1 MSKYSTLPDID
12 TSGADVFETPDVPHE
27 HSRSRDS
34 DSDDDLL
41 LLRSNSPT
49 ALRRTAPG
57 TAQPQQAAEDI
68 DADRLDATEARRR
81 FGNATRARLDR
92 QQQRDDAAARRP
104 ARRVLPSAREYV
116 AHAPAS
122 PTGDETPLER
132 LRRLRREVAELEE
145 DVERERGV
153 EKAGASASSSAGA
166 GDGAGAHDGPEGSS
180 AAGAEGA
187 AAGLSSDAP
196 TTAAKKEPRAVSPA
210 VLLQQLHLLRGDL
223 AGVAGVL
230 EDPRAR
236 RQGEGAQGV
245 EGGAGELSRRAGE
258 SAGLLAR
265 LSAPAAG
272 TTGAGPA
279 AAAGE
284 AGGAAAGEGDR
295 AATSGR
301 GEASEGALERRVAE
315 LELALGASGADV
327 SESSPHP
334 APLLPTLSRL
344 EHLVTLLTQ
353 PRHLD
358 SISRRVKV
366 LVQDLERIHD
376 SRRKLG
382 DSRPLNVALQGGMT
396 LATGGAGAGAASSS
410 SSAAA
415 APGGTSSSTS
425 AASGA
430 LPPDAAQQLSA
441 LSALLPRIDPL
452 VPLAPR
458 LLARLRSLSA
468 LHARAAAFGDELGA
482 VRDEVR
488 RLAEA
493 DEGLGEVLRGLEGSV
508 EGNEERTRS
517 NLESVERRVEDVV
530 RRLEA
535 LSKPG
540 AAAATA

>member
-1 MSKYSTLPDID
+1 MSKYATLPDID
-12 TSGADVFETPDVPHE
+12 TSGADVFETPDVPQE

-34 DSDDDLL
+34 DSDDDLVL
-41 LLRSNSPT
+41 LARSNSPT

-57 TAQPQQAAEDI
+57 AAHPPPANTDI

-81 FGNATRARLDR
+81 FGDATRARLDR

-104 ARRVLPSAREYV
+104 SRRVLPPAREYV
-116 AHAPAS
+116 AHAPSS

-145 DVERERGV
+145 DVERERDEGR
-153 EKAGASASSSAGA
+153 AGA
-166 GDGAGAHDGPEGSS
+166 GSGEGAAGAGVG
-180 AAGAEGA
+180 AGAEGSRVADAGAGA
-187 AAGLSSDAP
+187 AAGAG
-196 TTAAKKEPRAVSPA
+196 TAEHKDGPAKKDPRAISPA

-230 EDPRAR
+230 EAPQATSTS
-236 RQGEGAQGV
+236 GEGAQG
-245 EGGAGELSRRAGE
+245 GAGGLSARASE

-265 LSAPAAG
+265 LGAPQETRAAPAG
-272 TTGAGPA
+272 EERGAVV
-279 AAAGE
+279 
-284 AGGAAAGEGDR
+284 GEGDK
-295 AATSGR
+295 AATGGR
-301 GEASEGALERRVAE
+301 GDVGEGALERRVAE

-334 APLLPTLSRL
+334 SPLLPTLSRL

-382 DSRPLNVALQGGMT
+382 DSRPLNVALAGGMT
-396 LATGGAGAGAASSS
+396 LATGGGGGGPGAASSS
-410 SSAAA
+410 SAAA
-415 APGGTSSSTS
+415 VPGAASSTS
-425 AASGA
+425 ASGGG
-430 LPPDAAQQLSA
+430 LPPDAAQQLSS

-468 LHARAAAFGDELGA
+468 LHARAASFGDELGA

-493 DEGLGEVLRGLEGSV
+493 DQGLGEVLRGLEGSV
-508 EGNEERTRS
+508 EGNEERTRA
-517 NLESVERRVEDVV
+517 NLESVERRLEDVV

-535 LSKPG
+535 LSKPEST
-540 AAAATA
+540 AAAA